1 MKLHIINDK
10 QCITSVLEKPL
21 KITELKKALSLNF
34 SNLFPKDFKLM
45 DGSQI
50 LPDSHVLNLSGEE
63 ITLYTLQAEPKK
75 KQSQQNP
82 MDELIQQA
90 TNAKNK
96 IKPKHKNA
104 PGSLIDRVSILEQ
117 MMNSTVS
124 TLNNPNIGNRQAQL
138 SEIQNLLRTLME
150 RPDDIIQH
158 QPPAQVVPDET
169 LVNSLK
175 DMGFPEDRCRQAL
188 IRTRNNIN
196 RATDLLLNDELD
208 LVQDK

>member
-10 QCITSVLEKPL
+10 QCFTTLLEKPV
-21 KITELKKALSLNF
+21 KITELKKALSLNYANF
-34 SNLFPKDFKLM
+34 FPKDFRLM
-45 DGSQI
+45 DGIQI
-50 LPDSHVLNLSGEE
+50 LPDSHLLNLSGEE
-63 ITLYTLQAEPKK
+63 MTLHTIQAEPKK
-75 KQSQQNP
+75 KQSQQIP

-96 IKPKHKNA
+96 IKPKHKNVS
-104 PGSLIDRVSILEQ
+104 GSLIDRVSILEQ

-124 TLNNPNIGNRQAQL
+124 NLNNPNIANRQAQL

-150 RPDDIIQH
+150 HPGEIIRQ
-158 QPPAQVVPDET
+158 QQPAQVVPDET

-188 IRTRNNIN
+188 IRARNNIN